1 MTDKQKKIAMKRRRL
16 SAVRAVERSFPR
28 REIYPD
34 SNM

>member
-16 SAVRAVERSFPR
+16 SAVRAAERSCPR
-28 REIYPD
+28 KEISPE